1 MRKDRIDN
9 PRYPHHI
16 RIVRVNPSAGEGADP
31 NDPFAEP
38 VEPGQETEVV
48 VYDGIGRSFTDTT
61 TTGTDDVDTNKR
73 KVSIPVR
80 FDKWEV
86 GVRPLDGDTIY
97 ATAGNNTEIGQ
108 VRDFEPDNNRS
119 LVYWDFV
126 RV

>member
-16 RIVRVNPSAGEGADP
+16 RIVRVNPSAGEGSDP
-31 NDPFAEP
+31 NDPFSDP
-38 VEPGQETEVV
+38 VEPGQETYVV

-73 KVSIPVR
+73 KASIPVR

-97 ATAGNNTEIGQ
+97 ATVGNNTEIGQ

>member
-16 RIVRVNPSAGEGADP
+16 RIVHVNPSAGQGADP

-38 VEPGQETEVV
+38 VKPGEDADVV
-48 VYDGIGRSFTDTT
+48 VYDGVGRSFTDTT
-61 TTGTDDVDTNKR
+61 TTGNDDVDTNKR
-73 KVSIPVR
+73 KASIPVR
-80 FDKWEV
+80 FDMWKV

-97 ATAGNNTEIGQ
+97 ATVGNYTEIGQ

>member
-16 RIVRVNPSAGEGADP
+16 RIVRVNPSACEGAVL
-31 NDPFAEP
+31 NVPFVDP

-73 KVSIPVR
+73 KASIPVR